1 MSELWPPQWKAI
13 EKCPQYRYRMID
25 SYMEEWDIEKF
36 EHLDDVVYYD
46 GPRCIG
52 KSSGKAHQAPKAGNQ
67 LSSSISLLGVGI
79 LKSRGYDVDCFP
91 PSVLRSPFIPITLSE
106 AMEEEAFYLEGV
118 MKSTCFAVKEINA
131 QAKKHGA
138 GTRYEL
144 KDLEKIVE
152 TRNLATLLTFTVKE
166 FVSCSDAGSDG
177 DDGHVVKTVQA
188 MVYTPPGKDLELI
201 EWRFKPAE
209 LLDSAEVSPES
220 SDAAQ
225 VSPEV
230 SDASDQRP

>member
-1 MSELWPPQWKAI
+1 MSELWPPQWKVI
-13 EKCPQYRYRMID
+13 KKCPQYIYGLID
-25 SYMEEWDIEKF
+25 GYMEELEIEKF
-36 EHLDDVVYYD
+36 EHLDDVVYY

-52 KSSGKAHQAPKAGNQ
+52 KSSGKAHQT
-67 LSSSISLLGVGI
+67 
-79 LKSRGYDVDCFP
+79 LKRFLKQVRESRGYDVDCFP
-91 PSVLRSPFIPITLSE
+91 PSVFRSPFIPVTLSE
-106 AMEEEAFYLEGV
+106 AMEEEPFYLEGV

-144 KDLEKIVE
+144 KDLEKIVD
-152 TRNLATLLTFTVKE
+152 TCNLATLLTFTVKE
-166 FVSCSDAGSDG
+166 FVSCSGADSDG

-188 MVYTPPGKDLELI
+188 MVYIPPGKDLKLI

-230 SDASDQRP
+230 SDASQGSDASDKSP

>member
-1 MSELWPPQWKAI
+1 MSELWPPQWKSI
-13 EKCPQYRYRMID
+13 KKCSQYRYGMINR
-25 SYMEEWDIEKF
+25 YIEEWDLEKF
-36 EHLDDVVYYD
+36 EHLDDEAYF

-52 KSSGKAHQAPKAGNQ
+52 KSSGKAHQKFKRF
-67 LSSSISLLGVGI
+67 
-79 LKSRGYDVDCFP
+79 LKQVRESRGYDVDCVP
-91 PSVLRSPFIPITLSE
+91 PSVLGSPFIPVTLSY

-118 MKSTCFAVKEINA
+118 MKSTCFA
-131 QAKKHGA
+131 KHGA

-152 TRNLATLLTFTVKE
+152 TRHLCTLLTFTVKE
-166 FVSCSDAGSDG
+166 FVSCSDADSDV

-188 MVYTPPGKDLELI
+188 MVYTPPGLDLELK

-225 VSPEV
+225 VSHASQG
-230 SDASDQRP
+230 SDASDKNP